1 MKIFHQK
8 KFRQNEGV
16 PGAAKRSED
25 GIVTVVFIALMA
37 IMLMLVMA
45 DGKSLFHLHREIKLL
60 EQNQIKRL
68 NLSQTNE
75 VNATR
80 SPKPE
85 TK

>member
-8 KFRQNEGV
+8 KSRQNE
-16 PGAAKRSED
+16 D
-25 GIVTVVFIALMA
+25 GMVTVVFIALMA

-45 DGKSLFHLHREIKLL
+45 DCKSLFRLHREIKLL

-75 VNATR
+75 AGATQ
-80 SPKPE
+80 SPKSE